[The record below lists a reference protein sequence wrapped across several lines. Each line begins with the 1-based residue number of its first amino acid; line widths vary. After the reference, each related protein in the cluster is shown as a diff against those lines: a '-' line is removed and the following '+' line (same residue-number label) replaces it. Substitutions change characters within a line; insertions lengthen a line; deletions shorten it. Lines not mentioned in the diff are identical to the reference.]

1 MVKNPPAMRETW
13 IWSLGWKDPLEEKM
27 APHFSVLVWETLW
40 TEEPGSPWGC
50 KELDTTEAT
59 KYTAHM
65 THLDSSYI
73 PRSTQVYSRNF
84 KCNSNAFIIK
94 SVYFSKS

>member
-1 MVKNPPAMRETW
+1 
-13 IWSLGWKDPLEEKM
+13 M

-94 SVYFSKS
+94 VFIFQKVRNQSIKIIQVTHNSTIRIGC